1 MTSGLNLPRAQ
12 APTQEAQPDH
22 TMNDEPAN
30 FGGTMMRRGIHVA
43 LRAPV
48 RVRAGVEVGVRVE
61 VRLEVRVEVRVGAGA
76 MG

>member
-1 MTSGLNLPRAQ
+1 MTRDLMAKPSTCQ

-22 TMNDEPAN
+22 EMNNEPAN

-48 RVRAGVEVGVRVE
+48 RVRVGVEVPSYP
-61 VRLEVRVEVRVGAGA
+61 
-76 MG
+76 